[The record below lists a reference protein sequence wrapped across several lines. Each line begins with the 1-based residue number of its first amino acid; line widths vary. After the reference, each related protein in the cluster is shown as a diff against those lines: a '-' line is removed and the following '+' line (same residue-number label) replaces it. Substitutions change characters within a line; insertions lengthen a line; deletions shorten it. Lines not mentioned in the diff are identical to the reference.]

1 VEAARE
7 TVQIAL
13 HDVRRSL
20 KSAKGLVLLALYL
33 GSFLLAG
40 VGFVLASEGLAR
52 QLRERLEQNR
62 LPVDPSQLE
71 LNVKTQLFTWFAG
84 GDEAL
89 ARSLAETPMI
99 VLFFFGTALL
109 FLPALVSLMG
119 YDAVAGDVQGRTI
132 RYTLL
137 RARRGSYVC
146 GKFLGQAG
154 LLAVFTLAANVA
166 LLLFANVRVPG
177 FELSTGLASLA
188 RYWSLA
194 MLYGLVFVALALLAS
209 ASTRVPLLALLL
221 SFAGLFGFGVL
232 WMLGAS
238 DGWVSVVAFLSPFRH
253 WGRMF
258 SPHAGDLVAGIG
270 IYLAFIAALLAGA
283 WGLVRA
289 RDL

>member
-1 VEAARE
+1 MEAARE

-20 KSAKGLVLLALYL
+20 KSAKGLVLLGLYL

-40 VGFVLASEGLAR
+40 VGFVLASESMALE
-52 QLRERLEQNR
+52 LRERLEQNR
-62 LPVDPSQLE
+62 LPVDPAELE
-71 LNVKTQLFTWFAG
+71 LEVKTELFENFAG

-99 VLFFFGTALL
+99 VLFFFVTALL

-119 YDAVAGDVQGRTI
+119 YDAIAGDVQGRTV

-137 RARRGSYVC
+137 RARRGSYVA
-146 GKFLGQAG
+146 GKFLGQAI
-154 LLAVFTLAANVA
+154 LLAVFTLATNVA

-177 FELSTGLASLA
+177 FELGAGLASLA

-194 MLYGLVFVALALLAS
+194 MLYGLAFVALALLAS
-209 ASTRVPLLALLL
+209 ASTRLPLLALLL
-221 SFAGLFGFGVL
+221 AFAGLFGFVVL
-232 WMLGAS
+232 WAFGAA
-238 DGWVSVVAFLSPFRH
+238 DGGLSALAYLSPFRH
-253 WGRMF
+253 WGRLF
-258 SPHAGDLVAGIG
+258 SPHPGDLLAGIG
-270 IYLAFIAALLAGA
+270 VYLAFIAALLAGA
-283 WGLVRA
+283 WALVRA